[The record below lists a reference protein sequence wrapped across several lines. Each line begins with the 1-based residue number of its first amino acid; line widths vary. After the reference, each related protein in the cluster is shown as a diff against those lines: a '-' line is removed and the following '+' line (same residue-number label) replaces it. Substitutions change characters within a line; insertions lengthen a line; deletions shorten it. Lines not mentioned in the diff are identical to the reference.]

1 MNRYHAVT
9 ALVLLRHL
17 SILTLLAVVF
27 LATAASADVVYT
39 FSGTSSAF
47 GAVSF
52 TVTLPSLMADNSS
65 VVPTVIAANCGAAI
79 NDYGCTPT
87 PVTLCGDLC
96 FFDLAEAFDEVSLRT
111 CTDVACLGPFG
122 FAGFLFADGTLESF
136 GTFTTV
142 PNVQGQ
148 RVDPGTLT
156 ISEVVPEPSSLLLLG
171 TGLFGPIRRKLLPHW
186 KR

>member
-1 MNRYHAVT
+1 MNRYYAVT
-9 ALVLLRHL
+9 VLRHL

-39 FSGTSSAF
+39 FSGTSSTW

-52 TVTLPSLMADNSS
+52 TATLPSLMADNSLE
-65 VVPTVIAANCGAAI
+65 VHPTVIAANC
-79 NDYGCTPT
+79 NLSLFDFGCAPN
-87 PVTLCGDLC
+87 PVGFCADICLTTGSGDFDTVFLTLC
-96 FFDLAEAFDEVSLRT
+96 
-111 CTDVACLGPFG
+111 TDAACLHTSGPG
-122 FAGFLFADGTLESF
+122 FTFADGTLESF

-142 PNVQGQ
+142 HDVQGQ
-148 RVDPGTLT
+148 RADPGTLT

-171 TGLFGPIRRKLLPHW
+171 TGALGLFGPIRRKLLPHW